1 MSGDSQKLNR
11 YVAAV
16 NAIDDYFEYSC
27 KSPEDQRMVQQILNT
42 LTKHLKNDEHDRLTT
57 SNS

>member
-1 MSGDSQKLNR
+1 MSRDAQKLNR
-11 YVAAV
+11 YVAAI

-42 LTKHLKNDEHDRLTT
+42 LTGHLKNDEHYNLT
-57 SNS
+57 SGDN